1 MKNKKLTREDLAQ
14 AVNALRDTER
24 GRKALRDLLAFI
36 INGGDGLDCVNQEA
50 VFTILN
56 CQFGPFAG
64 STREEIKRA
73 LAKREAVA

>member
-1 MKNKKLTREDLAQ
+1 MKSKQLTREDLAQ
-14 AVNALRDTER
+14 AVSALRDTER
-24 GRKALRDLLAFI
+24 GRQALRDLLAFI
-36 INGGDGLDCVNQEA
+36 TNGGDGLDCVNQGA
-50 VFTILN
+50 ALTILA